1 MFGFTFFINE
11 VLDVSLGCAESNLL
25 PFFRKT
31 LQKRDP
37 FPMLRF
43 QPVPRDCPGRMN
55 KSVCLGSKEGT
66 MDPLTPGSVGTKA
79 QVSPVLPVGLMCLEK
94 KG

>member
-1 MFGFTFFINE
+1 MLRYLIRLVLFYLFYQRDE

-37 FPMLRF
+37 FPMIEIAHSHARKK
-43 QPVPRDCPGRMN
+43 N
-55 KSVCLGSKEGT
+55 GSHE
-66 MDPLTPGSVGTKA
+66 
-79 QVSPVLPVGLMCLEK
+79 QVWKVLWIL
-94 KG
+94 